1 MRVVCNVDIVLSTTV
16 WVSNAKCY
24 ENLNA
29 IIFVS
34 EFFFEKKTISIYVV
48 EQPSHLEE
56 NATFNSK
63 TTEIELPSRSQL
75 VSDYLLRNGL

>member
-16 WVSNAKCY
+16 WVYNAKCY

-34 EFFFEKKTISIYVV
+34 VFFSKKNDFHICVV
-48 EQPSHLEE
+48 EQPSHWL
-56 NATFNSK
+56 FYF
-63 TTEIELPSRSQL
+63 I
-75 VSDYLLRNGL
+75 